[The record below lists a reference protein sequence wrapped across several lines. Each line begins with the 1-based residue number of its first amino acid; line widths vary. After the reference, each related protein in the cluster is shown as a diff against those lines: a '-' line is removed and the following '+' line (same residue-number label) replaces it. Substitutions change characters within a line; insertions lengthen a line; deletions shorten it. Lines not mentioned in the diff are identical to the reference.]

1 MTVRNLGDQP
11 LSARAAAAQP
21 GHICR
26 GASLVD
32 EDELLRIKPRLLALP
47 IRAGGADV
55 GAILL
60 GCVQAFF

>member
-1 MTVRNLGDQP
+1 MTVRNLGDQL

-32 EDELLRIKPRLLALP
+32 EDELLRIKPRLLLLP
-47 IRAGGADV
+47 VCAGLADV
-55 GAILL
+55 VALL
-60 GCVQAFF
+60 FGGVQAFF